1 MTYSFS
7 YLEPVCCS
15 MSSSNCCF
23 FTCIQVFQK
32 EGKVALSF
40 HPFKNIPQFVVIH
53 TVKGFSLVSEAEV
66 DVFLEFPCFLHNPV
80 NVGNL
85 ISGFSAFSK
94 SSLYIWKFLD
104 HILFTNILRKQFVRG
119 VSMLEEFYDH
129 TSLQAGPY
137 LSVGTVATLLLDQL
151 EDLNTMEIVGSLGNK
166 KQVMT
171 LNHQ

>member
-1 MTYSFS
+1 M
-7 YLEPVCCS
+7 
-15 MSSSNCCF
+15 
-23 FTCIQVFQK
+23 IQM
-32 EGKVALSF
+32 
-40 HPFKNIPQFVVIH
+40 
-53 TVKGFSLVSEAEV
+53 
-66 DVFLEFPCFLHNPV
+66 DV
-80 NVGNL
+80 GDL
-85 ISGFSAFSK
+85 ISDSSVFSK

-151 EDLNTMEIVGSLGNK
+151 EDLNIMEIVGSLGSRR
-166 KQVMT
+166 QVMT